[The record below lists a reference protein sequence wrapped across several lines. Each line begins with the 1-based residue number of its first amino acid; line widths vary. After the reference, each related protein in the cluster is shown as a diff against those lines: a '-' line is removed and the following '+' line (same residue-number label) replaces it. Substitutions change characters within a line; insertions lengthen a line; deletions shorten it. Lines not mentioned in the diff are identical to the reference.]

1 MRKMKKKKG
10 NGEDGISQDVL
21 LLGEKALTIAK
32 KLVYSY
38 CKTLPIENIY
48 YFSCICTPRLQILI

>member
-32 KLVYSY
+32 MLVYFV
-38 CKTLPIENIY
+38 L
-48 YFSCICTPRLQILI
+48 